1 MFTGIVQHVGQI
13 RAVRASG
20 GGRRLT
26 IDLGPLATGLAAG
39 DSVAVAGV
47 CLTAAAPARQGA
59 AAEFDIVP
67 ATLDR
72 STLGALRAGAKVNLE
87 RPLHADRGLEG
98 HIVQGHADGVAKVA
112 AIWRGAD
119 WVVEFA
125 CSPDLAAAMVPQGSV
140 AVDGVSLT
148 LTDVRAD
155 GFSVALI
162 PTTRTATTLGSLAVG
177 DSVNVETDIIAK
189 YVAKMLGRPAMPKSG
204 LTIEKLRELGFA

>member
-47 CLTAAAPARQGA
+47 CLTAAAMDGE

-67 ATLDR
+67 ATLER
-72 STLGALRAGAKVNLE
+72 SNLGALRAGAKVNLE
-87 RPLHADRGLEG
+87 RPLRADRGLEG

-112 AIWRGAD
+112 AIRRGTD
-119 WVVEFA
+119 WTVEFA
-125 CSPDLAAAMVPQGSV
+125 CPAELAAAMVPQGSV